1 MSSIEE
7 HKKQKEVVNLPVQ
20 LHVIV
25 EHYAYGTLLCSC
37 VADAIVGYFV
47 EHHAYLSLVV

>member
-1 MSSIEE
+1 MSSVEE
-7 HKKQKEVVNLPVQ
+7 HKMQKVVNLPVQ